1 MDLEKLR
8 EHKGAIAGV
17 LGAGLAATAI
27 YYVAKKSYKSKVRQG
42 RFKDTSLP
50 NGTYDAVIVGAG
62 PSGSTCAYY
71 LARNGAKVALIDKE
85 TFPRDK
91 YCGDAVSCS
100 RSPKASLCI
109 NV

>member
-1 MDLEKLR
+1 MSLDRLR

-27 YYVAKKSYKSKVRQG
+27 YYIAKKSYSIKVRQG
-42 RFKDTSLP
+42 RFRDVSLP
-50 NGTYDAVIVGAG
+50 EDTYDAVIVGAG

-71 LARNGAKVALIDKE
+71 LTKNGAKVALIDKE

-91 YCGDAVSCS
+91 YCGDAVS
-100 RSPKASLCI
+100 
-109 NV
+109 